1 MAAGAGW
8 RSGWFTAG
16 ARRTT
21 RAAEQAEALGISLA
35 EELLDNG
42 AREILAAVYDG
53 EAPR

>member
-1 MAAGAGW
+1 
-8 RSGWFTAG
+8 
-16 ARRTT
+16 RRGP
-21 RAAEQAEALGISLA
+21 AEQAEALGISLA